1 MFCIKCS
8 TEIKTKEE
16 TCQKCGFKHNCL
28 EETCQKC
35 GFKHNCLE
43 EPSALRRF
51 AAHFLLDITL
61 ISYIFTF
68 LTYTI
73 LFSIL
78 TKYDH
83 AITVKVFQ
91 YTILAMLLLP
101 TPFLAIYYLIDSFVY
116 WCFGS
121 TLGKY
126 LFGIKIVDYEGNKIS
141 SSVYLKRNFR
151 KILSLWWL
159 GYFSLFPFIGCAVE
173 VYKNGFTI
181 YDQKLQVQV
190 LKSNSTTLKTII
202 GVIICILILVVEFLS
217 WRHIISR

>member
-8 TEIKTKEE
+8 GEIKTKEE
-16 TCQKCGFKHNCL
+16 TC
-28 EETCQKC
+28 EKC

-51 AAHFLLDITL
+51 AAHYLLDFAL
-61 ISYIFTF
+61 ISYILGF
-68 LTYTI
+68 LVT
-73 LFSIL
+73 LFFSIA
-78 TKYDH
+78 KYDY
-83 AITVKVFQ
+83 AITVKVCQ
-91 YTILAMLLLP
+91 YIILAMLILP
-101 TPFLAIYYLIDSFVY
+101 TPFLAIYYLIDSLVY

-159 GYFSLFPFIGCAVE
+159 GYFSIFPFIGCAVE

-181 YDQKLQVQV
+181 YDQQLQIQV
-190 LKSNSTTLKTII
+190 LKSNPTTLKTVI
-202 GVIICILILVVEFLS
+202 GVIICALIWGIVLLS
-217 WRHIISR
+217 WMRFLR